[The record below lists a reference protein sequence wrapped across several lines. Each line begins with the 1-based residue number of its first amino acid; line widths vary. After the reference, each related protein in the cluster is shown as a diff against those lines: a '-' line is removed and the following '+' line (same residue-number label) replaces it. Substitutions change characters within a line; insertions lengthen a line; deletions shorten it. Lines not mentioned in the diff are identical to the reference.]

1 MNELE
6 YVKNSLELHL
16 FFDRIMKE
24 HAFFLDVAFMDKD
37 REYKAIA
44 KEFQRRFTAFLEE
57 VIDLANGHVS
67 EEILE
72 SGELVT
78 KYTLEAEAKTNE
90 FTGINLNSELTIK
103 ELNLKTG
110 EINLDNNLI
119 SKIYSL
125 NKRVLSLLP
134 GLIRFQED
142 VLKEVLACK
151 IFTTNYPTFIM
162 HITNEAKMYYKLL
175 SMIDNKEDFN
185 TYSIYE
191 QELFW
196 NNIMKEHAEFI
207 KGTLDPS
214 EEELIDI
221 AAAFVVEYNNLL
233 EKGSSNPT
241 ILTTDSLKEALKVKD
256 FEEAGTEGV
265 LSCQVRSVIIPL
277 LADHVVRESNHF
289 IRFLKNA
296 EES

>member
-24 HAFFLDVAFMDKD
+24 HAFFLDIGFMDKD

-44 KEFQRRFTAFLEE
+44 KEFQRRFTTFLEE
-57 VIDLANGHVS
+57 SIELSNGHVS

>member
-24 HAFFLDVAFMDKD
+24 HAFFLDIGFMDKD

>member
-24 HAFFLDVAFMDKD
+24 HAFFLDIGFMDKD

-256 FEEAGTEGV
+256 FEEAGTEGL

>member
-6 YVKNSLELHL
+6 YIRNSLELHL

-24 HAFFLDVAFMDKD
+24 HAFFLDIGFMDKD
-37 REYKAIA
+37 KVYKEIA
-44 KEFQRRFTAFLEE
+44 KEFQRRFTLFLKDDIE
-57 VIDLANGHVS
+57 LANGNISKEV
-67 EEILE
+67 LE

-78 KYTLEAEAKTNE
+78 EYTLDAEEKSSN
-90 FTGINLNSELTIK
+90 FTDINLNRDLTIQ
-103 ELNLKTG
+103 ELNLKSG
-110 EINLDNNLI
+110 DISIDNNFLSRI
-119 SKIYSL
+119 NNI
-125 NKRVLSLLP
+125 NKSVLSLLP
-134 GLIRFQED
+134 GFIHFQED

-151 IFTTNYPTFIM
+151 IFTTNYQTFII

-175 SMIDNKEDFN
+175 KMLESKEDFN

-221 AAAFVVEYNNLL
+221 ASAFVVEYNNLL
-233 EKGSSNPT
+233 EKGSNNPT
-241 ILTTDSLKEALKVKD
+241 ILTSESLKEALKVKD
-256 FEEAGTEGV
+256 FEEAGTKGV
-265 LSCQVRSVIIPL
+265 LNCKIRSVIMPL

-296 EES
+296 KDN